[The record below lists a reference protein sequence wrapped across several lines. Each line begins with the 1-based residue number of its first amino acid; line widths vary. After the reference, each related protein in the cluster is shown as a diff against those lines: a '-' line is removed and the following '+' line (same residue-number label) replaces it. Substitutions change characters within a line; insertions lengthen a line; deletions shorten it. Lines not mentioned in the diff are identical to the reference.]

1 MTLNIPD
8 ELFKDTG
15 LTEQE
20 LRIELAC
27 RLFDM
32 ERLDLWPAAQFAG
45 LTRVQMES
53 ELHKRGIAI
62 YRPTVE
68 DVEHDLENLKRMGR

>member
-1 MTLNIPD
+1 MTLTIPD
-8 ELFKDTG
+8 DLLKSTG

-20 LRIELAC
+20 IRIELAC

-32 ERLDLWPAAQFAG
+32 ERLDLWPAAQLAG

-53 ELHKRGIAI
+53 ELHKRGIPI
-62 YRPTVE
+62 YRPTIE
-68 DVEHDLENLKRMGR
+68 DVEHDLENLKQMER

>member
-1 MTLNIPD
+1 MTLTIPD
-8 ELFKDTG
+8 ELFKTTG

-20 LRIELAC
+20 IRIELAC

-32 ERLDLWPAAQFAG
+32 ERLDLWPAAQLAG

-53 ELHKRGIAI
+53 ELHKRSIPI
-62 YRPTVE
+62 YRPTIEEVE
-68 DVEHDLENLKRMGR
+68 RDLENLKRMGP